1 MSSRTNKIRNIVL
14 ALVVATGLA
23 QAAREIRPGWNL
35 FSPEQDVQLGQE
47 AAKEIE
53 QEVQVVNDKQLT
65 NYIAD
70 IGKRLAANSQA
81 PDYPYSFKVVADD
94 SINAFALPGG
104 PIYVHSGLITAA
116 DNEAQVAGVLAH
128 EVGHVALRHSTHQ
141 ISKARMWQI
150 PLALASGALEKS
162 GGILGTLGQM
172 GIGFGANSLFMKY
185 SRDAEKDA
193 DIVGARMMARTGYD
207 PVEMA
212 RFFEKLQSEGGGGGM
227 PQFFS
232 DHPNPGN
239 RVAYVTEEVRELPP
253 GNYTKGSSQFAT
265 MKARAAKIKPQ
276 KKAEPSRQRGAADG
290 GSEPAS
296 VPQGFEPFR
305 GSDYEL
311 SYPESWR
318 VAAHQDGSSVTI
330 APSNGLIQQQSGG
343 TGIARGILAG
353 YFNASSGSLGEA
365 TDALIRDLQASNPQ
379 LQPLRGQRR
388 AQAVGGQSGEGV
400 VLDGP
405 SALPNERELVWLV
418 TSQRPEGLFYL
429 VMISP
434 QSEYDALRSRY
445 TQVVD
450 SVRFLP
456 QQASR

>member
-1 MSSRTNKIRNIVL
+1 MSSSTSKVRRVVL
-14 ALVVATGLA
+14 TLVVATGLA

-53 QEVQVVNDKQLT
+53 SEVQVVNDKQLT
-65 NYIAD
+65 NYVAD

-81 PDYPYSFKVVADD
+81 PDYPYTFKVVADE

-104 PIYVHSGLITAA
+104 PIYVHTGLITAA

-162 GGILGTLGQM
+162 GGLLGTLGQM
-172 GIGFGANSLFMKY
+172 GIGFGANSLFLKY

-239 RVAYVTEEVRELPP
+239 RVAYVTEEVRELPQA
-253 GNYTKGSSQFAT
+253 NYTKGSSQFAT

-276 KKAEPSRQRGAADG
+276 KKPEPSRQRGEAG
-290 GSEPAS
+290 TPESTT
-296 VPQGFEPFR
+296 VPEGYEPFR
-305 GSDYEL
+305 GRDYEL

-330 APSNGLIQQQSGG
+330 APSNGLIQQQGGG

-353 YFNASSGSLGEA
+353 YFNAQADSLSKA
-365 TDALIRDLQASNPQ
+365 TDALISDLQASNPQ

-388 AQAVGGQSGEGV
+388 AQSVGGQSGEGV
-400 VLDGP
+400 VLEGP

-434 QSEYDALRSRY
+434 QSEYGALRDRY
-445 TQVVD
+445 AQVVD